1 MAGLPLPILADGAAV
16 VATWV
21 ALIIVFLSPVR
32 IR

>member
-1 MAGLPLPILADGAAV
+1 MSGILFPILADGTAV

-21 ALIIVFLSPVR
+21 ALIIVLLSPVR

>member
-1 MAGLPLPILADGAAV
+1 MNGIAFPILADGAAV